1 MSEEKSEY
9 AIVQPKKIETII
21 SGFVPLFDYVMDFY
35 KDPITA
41 LVFGR
46 RWQYC
51 GMEDG
56 VCRAS
61 LAKIASDLHISEATV
76 MRHTDK
82 LVADG
87 FLIDTTPNL
96 RNHPHVYID
105 GGLVEMKNYINAGVS
120 ERNTK
125 KAGIAERNTSISQ
138 GSTGIAESQL
148 IKQDNTK
155 IKQKSPFLSERD
167 IEEVNAQVDY
177 IIASQSKNN
186 GADWRGRELVPPH
199 LMKYADWWHKVSNQV
214 MQDKINKDW
223 FKAFD
228 EWYKNDVS
236 VGALQEAYDVDITWK
251 KVIAKPHEVTAKA
264 IAINALPKP
273 QQKENNGKAFYA

>member
-9 AIVQPKKIETII
+9 VTVQPKKIETII

-96 RNHPHVYID
+96 RNHPHIYID
-105 GGLVEMKNYINAGVS
+105 GGLVEMKNYMNAGVS
-120 ERNTK
+120 ERNTNAMNAYRNGEITKEQRNDAILLAFTNETELELSK
-125 KAGIAERNTSISQ
+125 KY
-138 GSTGIAESQL
+138 ES
-148 IKQDNTK
+148 
-155 IKQKSPFLSERD
+155 
-167 IEEVNAQVDY
+167 
-177 IIASQSKNN
+177 
-186 GADWRGRELVPPH
+186 G
-199 LMKYADWWHKVSNQV
+199 
-214 MQDKINKDW
+214 
-223 FKAFD
+223 
-228 EWYKNDVS
+228 
-236 VGALQEAYDVDITWK
+236 
-251 KVIAKPHEVTAKA
+251 
-264 IAINALPKP
+264 
-273 QQKENNGKAFYA
+273 